1 LEQLEYSNTKARA
14 EYQKQLEQAAAVGHW
29 ETEWKEQIKMTLL
42 LGENEFVNGMQKLL
56 KGDWREQ
63 HAVRQSAKGAL
74 SWEAITA
81 AVSQVWDGD
90 WQKISTRHSSSAK
103 AAALHL
109 ARNHSDQSLREL
121 GALVGGMQYP
131 AVTMAIRRFEQR
143 LGTDALLAKKT
154 KRLWKM
160 LHVKA

>member
-1 LEQLEYSNTKARA
+1 
-14 EYQKQLEQAAAVGHW
+14 
-29 ETEWKEQIKMTLL
+29 M
-42 LGENEFVNGMQKLL
+42 
-56 KGDWREQ
+56 
-63 HAVRQSAKGAL
+63 

-81 AVSQVWDGD
+81 AVSEVWEGD
-90 WQKISTRHSSSAK
+90 WQKISTRHGNSAK

-109 ARNHSDQSLREL
+109 ARNHSDKSLREL

-160 LHVKA
+160 LHVKT